1 MVPRA
6 NRFDSIDPAITSVP
20 LPAEGPL
27 LVTAPATTG
36 SLRVVLHPGDSLS
49 RRQRLVYVFVLGALT
64 ALGPFT
70 IDLYLPAF
78 PSIKDQFGITDGA
91 VQLTLTATT
100 LGFAI
105 GQLLVGPWS
114 DKVGRRLPLI
124 IATSVHVGASVGAAL
139 APNVEVLALFRVLQG
154 MGASAGGVVA
164 MATVRDLFGGKPLV
178 RMLSRLAMV
187 NGLAPILAPLIGS
200 QMLRFV
206 SWHGVFVFLA
216 CYGAAVVLAAVLLI
230 VETLPPA
237 RRHESGHS
245 TMRQRYKALFSD
257 RIFVGVALI
266 GAMVFS
272 GLFSYLSASPFL
284 FQGLYGLD
292 AQQYGLLFAVNSVG
306 VVIGVQVSARL
317 AQRVGPQ
324 WILACSTATLFLAA
338 VAIMV
343 LDQAGAGLVGVLV
356 PLWFFIAA
364 CGFSFPLVQV
374 IGLAAHGKE
383 AGTAASVL
391 GALNF
396 GVAGIISPIVGW
408 IGITTATPMAA
419 VMACTSAVAIV
430 ILWGV
435 VRPRTVP
442 ALTH

>member
-1 MVPRA
+1 
-6 NRFDSIDPAITSVP
+6 
-20 LPAEGPL
+20 
-27 LVTAPATTG
+27 
-36 SLRVVLHPGDSLS
+36 
-49 RRQRLVYVFVLGALT
+49 
-64 ALGPFT
+64 
-70 IDLYLPAF
+70 
-78 PSIKDQFGITDGA
+78 

-100 LGFAI
+100 LGFAA

-124 IATSVHVGASVGAAL
+124 IATSVHVGASIGAAL

-206 SWHGVFVFLA
+206 SWRGVFVFLA
-216 CYGAAVVLAAVLLI
+216 CYGAAVVIASILLI

-237 RRHESGHS
+237 RRHEAGHS
-245 TMRQRYKALFSD
+245 TIGQRYRALFSD

-306 VVIGVQVSARL
+306 VVVGVQVSSRL

-343 LDQAGAGLVGVLV
+343 LDQLGAGLVGVLV

-383 AGTAASVL
+383 AGTAASLL

-396 GVAGIISPIVGW
+396 GVAGIISPVVGW
-408 IGITTATPMAA
+408 IGIETATPMGA
-419 VMACTSAVAIV
+419 VMACTSVTAIV
-430 ILWGV
+430 LLWAV